1 MNKYLVIYEIDGEIT
16 EPLVRTAQ
24 SIFEHMDMSD
34 CYPISIARLWKID
47 GINLTECRFQGTWHN
62 PKDPLKMQIK
72 VVCPATKELMKPLD
86 VGYGTDH

>member
-1 MNKYLVIYEIDGEIT
+1 MNKYLVIYKIDGELT

-24 SIFEHMDMSD
+24 SIFEHMDMED

-47 GINLTECRFQGTWHN
+47 GIKLTECRFYGTWHN
-62 PKDPLKMQIK
+62 GKEPLRMEIRAMI
-72 VVCPATKELMKPLD
+72 PATPEQLKPYD

>member
-1 MNKYLVIYEIDGEIT
+1 MNKYLVIYEIDGELT

-47 GINLTECRFQGTWHN
+47 ETNLTECRFYGTWHN
-62 PKDPLKMQIK
+62 GKEPLRMEIK
-72 VVCPATKELMKPLD
+72 AMCPAPEQLKPYD